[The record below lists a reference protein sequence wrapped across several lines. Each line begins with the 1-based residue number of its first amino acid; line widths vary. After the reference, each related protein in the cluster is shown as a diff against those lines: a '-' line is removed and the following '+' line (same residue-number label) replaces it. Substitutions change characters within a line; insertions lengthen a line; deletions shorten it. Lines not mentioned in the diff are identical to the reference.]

1 MRPRLE
7 ITTEMFAKR
16 NEYMVLV
23 SNLTGVPVDD
33 IMGGHRCGEIATA
46 RQLVMW
52 ALVTL
57 CGYSHTQTGIL
68 MRRNHA
74 TITYGVNHVGGGYYG
89 NKIQHIRKQI
99 QDYHETKTQSRH

>member
-33 IMGGHRCGEIATA
+33 IMGGHRCENISTA
-46 RQLVMW
+46 RHLTMW

-74 TITYGVNHVGGGYYG
+74 TITYAVTHINRGYNGKVLERYK
-89 NKIQHIRKQI
+89 NKIIEYNKK
-99 QDYHETKTQSRH
+99 D